1 MTSVFLLRLNKID
14 EQRTRWAD
22 YNDDYLEYHF
32 LNQKTEMHYFQEK
45 KKNTFKLWTLW
56 QYFIT
61 VDLLR
66 EEHDL
71 PKFFAQKN
79 VNFWILFRFWSF
91 PLT

>member
-45 KKNTFKLWTLW
+45 KRTLLSCELCDNISLQLICSEKSMTYRKSMRKKMLTFG
-56 QYFIT
+56 FSS
-61 VDLLR
+61 VSEVSR
-66 EEHDL
+66 
-71 PKFFAQKN
+71 
-79 VNFWILFRFWSF
+79 
-91 PLT
+91 

>member
-45 KKNTFKLWTLW
+45 KK
-56 QYFIT
+56 
-61 VDLLR
+61 
-66 EEHDL
+66 EH
-71 PKFFAQKN
+71 F
-79 VNFWILFRFWSF
+79 
-91 PLT
+91 